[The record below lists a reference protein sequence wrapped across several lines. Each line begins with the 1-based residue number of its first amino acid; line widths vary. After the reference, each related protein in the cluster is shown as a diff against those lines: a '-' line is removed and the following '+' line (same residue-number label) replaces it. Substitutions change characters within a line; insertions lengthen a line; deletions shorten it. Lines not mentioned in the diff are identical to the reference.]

1 MSSLSRKKR
10 ERVKPE
16 MNVTPLVD
24 VVLVL
29 LIIFMVILP
38 AAVSDQNLEL
48 AKMENPD
55 EQRKGE
61 PEPYVLSID
70 VDGRLYLDDYGV
82 AKEPWHA
89 RFVLRVVEGQT
100 CVGLTPDGEVLRE
113 TLGSPPFRQVIHGTS
128 AHNLPVP
135 LGKKQGHPVYRFE
148 RAVSDARARSLED
161 KAEL

>member
-10 ERVKPE
+10 EEVKPE

-48 AKMENPD
+48 AKIENPD

-70 VDGRLYLDDYGV
+70 VEGRLFLDDYAV
-82 AKEPWHA
+82 ASDQLVAHLQAANANDPDKKL
-89 RFVLRVVEGQT
+89 VLRGDHRLTYGKVRDVMAVVQE
-100 CVGLTPDGEVLRE
+100 VGFPGIALRATKAALDDAAAFAE
-113 TLGSPPFRQVIHGTS
+113 SVRKIRQV
-128 AHNLPVP
+128 AN
-135 LGKKQGHPVYRFE
+135 
-148 RAVSDARARSLED
+148 
-161 KAEL
+161 

>member
-10 ERVKPE
+10 EKVKPE

-38 AAVSDQNLEL
+38 AAVGDMNLEL

-55 EQRKGE
+55 EERKGE

-70 VDGRLYLDDYGV
+70 ADGRLFLDDYAVTREQLDDHLRAANAEDPTKKLVLRGDHRLVYKQVRDVMAVVQDVGFPGV
-82 AKEPWHA
+82 A
-89 RFVLRVVEGQT
+89 LRAT
-100 CVGLTPDGEVLRE
+100 KAALD
-113 TLGSPPFRQVIHGTS
+113 
-128 AHNLPVP
+128 
-135 LGKKQGHPVYRFE
+135 
-148 RAVSDARARSLED
+148 DAAAF
-161 KAEL
+161 AESVRKTGRVAN

>member
-10 ERVKPE
+10 EKVKPE

-48 AKMENPD
+48 AKLENPD
-55 EQRKGE
+55 EERKGE
-61 PEPYVLSID
+61 PDPYVLSID

-82 AKEPWHA
+82 NRDELAAHLRAANANDPDKKL
-89 RFVLRVVEGQT
+89 VLRGDHRLTYDKVRDVMAIVQD
-100 CVGLTPDGEVLRE
+100 VGFPGVALRATKAALDDAAAFAE
-113 TLGSPPFRQVIHGTS
+113 SVRKT
-128 AHNLPVP
+128 
-135 LGKKQGHPVYRFE
+135 K
-148 RAVSDARARSLED
+148 RAVN
-161 KAEL
+161 

>member
-10 ERVKPE
+10 EEVKPE

-48 AKMENPD
+48 AQIENPD
-55 EQRKGE
+55 EQPKGE

-70 VDGRLYLDDYGV
+70 VEGRLFLDDYAV
-82 AKEPWHA
+82 ASDQLVAHLQEANANDPDKKL
-89 RFVLRVVEGQT
+89 VLRGDHRLTYGKVRDVMAVVQE
-100 CVGLTPDGEVLRE
+100 VGFPGIALRATKAALDDAAAFAE
-113 TLGSPPFRQVIHGTS
+113 SVRKTRQV
-128 AHNLPVP
+128 AN
-135 LGKKQGHPVYRFE
+135 
-148 RAVSDARARSLED
+148 
-161 KAEL
+161 

>member
-38 AAVSDQNLEL
+38 AAVGDQNLEL
-48 AKMENPD
+48 AKLENPD
-55 EQRKGE
+55 EARKGE
-61 PEPYVLSID
+61 PDPYVLSID

-82 AKEPWHA
+82 NRDELAAHLRAANASDPTKKL
-89 RFVLRVVEGQT
+89 VLRGDHRLTYDKVRDVMAIVQN
-100 CVGLTPDGEVLRE
+100 VGFPGVALRATKAALDDAAAFAE
-113 TLGSPPFRQVIHGTS
+113 SVRNT
-128 AHNLPVP
+128 
-135 LGKKQGHPVYRFE
+135 K
-148 RAVSDARARSLED
+148 RAVN
-161 KAEL
+161 